1 MNHCSRGK
9 GLSPVVSWL
18 TVFAAL
24 AFIGVPFKVQAQFTG
39 KAAATTQ
46 FESNSNVFDINTGAP
61 LPVGVAN
68 TPRSDTYYSYGARF
82 DLDYLLGRQR
92 FFASA
97 GTTEFNYQRHTQLDH
112 DDYRLDAGLN
122 WTLTS
127 LLNGK
132 IDVTRTRAMVPF
144 YDLVGTSLSLETL
157 QREEAEADYT
167 ITPEW
172 RVEGAGYTS
181 KLDEPLPET
190 PNLSLTET
198 SGKVIVRYLGITRF
212 TAGGFVS
219 YDSGSYQGSAGNA
232 NPDYHQAAAGIA
244 TTFRSPR
251 STFEGQ
257 LGYSRRTS
265 TDGTDNTSGVT
276 GQLRLQEQL
285 TEKTSVAVEVGRAIQ
300 SYLLNTGAEIDSS
313 AGVSAQW
320 QATYKLAV
328 TLGYTYIY
336 RDYPGQG
343 NDPVGSERVDIQSA
357 AILRIDYRPRP
368 WLSIK
373 PYANFQWRISN
384 FIGGEF
390 NATLL
395 GVSFTIQTPDKKA
408 R

>member
-1 MNHCSRGK
+1 MNHYSRGT
-9 GLSPVVSWL
+9 GGSRVVAWS
-18 TVFAAL
+18 TAFAAL
-24 AFIGVPFKVQAQFTG
+24 ALLALPCKVQAQFTG
-39 KAAATTQ
+39 KAAVTGQ

-61 LPVGVAN
+61 LPVSLAS
-68 TPRSDTYYSYGARF
+68 TAKSDTYYAYGARF

-112 DDYRLDAGLN
+112 DDYRLDAGLD

-144 YDLVGTSLSLETL
+144 DDLRGTSLSLETM

-172 RVEGAGYTS
+172 RLEGSGYRS
-181 KLDEPLPET
+181 KLDEPLPDT
-190 PNLSLTET
+190 PDLSLAET
-198 SGKVIVRYLGITRF
+198 SGKVTLRYLGITRF
-212 TAGGFVS
+212 TAGGFVG
-219 YDSGSYQGSAGNA
+219 YTSGSYEGTVGTI
-232 NPDYHQAAAGIA
+232 NPDYHQEVAGIT

-251 STFEGQ
+251 TLYEGQ
-257 LGYSRRTS
+257 LGYSRRNS

-276 GQLRLQEQL
+276 GQLRFRRQL
-285 TEKTSVAVEVGRAIQ
+285 TEKTSATFEVGRSIQ
-300 SYLLNTGAEIDSS
+300 SYLLNTGSEIDSS
-313 AGVSAQW
+313 AGVSAEW

-328 TLGYTYIY
+328 TLGYTYTY

-343 NDPVGSERVDIQSA
+343 NNPVGSERVDIQSVA
-357 AILRIDYRPRP
+357 LLRIEYRPRP
-368 WLSIK
+368 WLIIK
-373 PYANFQWRISN
+373 PYANLQWRISN
-384 FIGGEF
+384 YIGGEF
-390 NATLL
+390 NATIF
-395 GVSFTIQTPDKKA
+395 GVSFTVQTPEKKA